1 MYPLF
6 FFLWNSRLKYEDRI
20 PDAQAKADEVQ
31 KEIDEAKE
39 RKKQILEERDSKAKE
54 EKSLEK
60 YVKDYKIKH
69 SFTLQRE
76 GW

>member
-1 MYPLF
+1 M
-6 FFLWNSRLKYEDRI
+6 
-20 PDAQAKADEVQ
+20 Q

-76 GW
+76 G